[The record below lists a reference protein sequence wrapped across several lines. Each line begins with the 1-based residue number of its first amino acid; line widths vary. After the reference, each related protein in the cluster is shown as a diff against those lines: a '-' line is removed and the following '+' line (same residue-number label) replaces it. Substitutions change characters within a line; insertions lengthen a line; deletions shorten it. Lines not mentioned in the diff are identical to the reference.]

1 MRFVNI
7 NPKWPDGMAD
17 KRVESVAPRGGGWGM
32 INAAEIAFGFASNSY
47 KGESLNVEAESGW
60 HTEKNKYYGLQGLSA
75 I

>member
-1 MRFVNI
+1 MLKMRFVNI

-47 KGESLNVEAESGW
+47 KGGVLECRGGIRMT
-60 HTEKNKYYGLQGLSA
+60 HREK
-75 I
+75 

>member
-47 KGESLNVEAESGW
+47 KGGSPWMSRRNPDDTPRKINTTVY
-60 HTEKNKYYGLQGLSA
+60 KD
-75 I
+75 